1 MLTKV
6 QKWGNSMALR
16 IPKAFADEMQITTE
30 TAVEL
35 TIEDGKLVINPVQK
49 PEYTLEDLLALIT
62 PENIHNEVDWGA
74 PVGQEV
80 W

>member
-16 IPKAFADEMQITTE
+16 IPKAFADELQMTVE
-30 TAVEL
+30 TAVEMS
-35 TIEDGKLVINPVQK
+35 IEDGKLVIMPAGR
-49 PEYTLEDLLALIT
+49 PAYALEDLLAGIT
-62 PENIHNEVDWGA
+62 ADNVHEEVDWGA
-74 PVGQEV
+74 AVGKET

>member
-74 PVGQEV
+74 PVGQEM

>member
-35 TIEDGKLVINPVQK
+35 TIEDGKLVINPVRE

>member
-6 QKWGNSMALR
+6 QKWGNSIALR
-16 IPKAFADEMQITTE
+16 IPKRFADEIHITAD

-35 TIEDGKLVINPVQK
+35 TIEDGKLVINPVAQ

-74 PVGQEV
+74 PVGQEM

>member
-6 QKWGNSMALR
+6 QKWGNSVALR
-16 IPKAFADEMQITTE
+16 IPKAFADEMQITAD

-35 TIEDGKLVINPVQK
+35 SIEGGKLVISPVER
-49 PEYTLEDLLALIT
+49 PEYLLEELLAQIT
-62 PENIHNEVDWGA
+62 PENIHGEVDWGV